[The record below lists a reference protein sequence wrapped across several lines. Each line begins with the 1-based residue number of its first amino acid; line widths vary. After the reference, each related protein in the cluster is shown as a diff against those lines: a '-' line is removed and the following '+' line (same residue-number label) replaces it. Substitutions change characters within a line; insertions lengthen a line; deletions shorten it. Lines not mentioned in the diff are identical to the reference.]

1 MDLCLNAIH
10 NFLTNKVSCIIKIE
24 EQLILLLIRDEYNFA
39 KLNGKP
45 ILSGV
50 ENYKADDIM
59 LLIRSNIF
67 LNIFKKV
74 YNYYDI
80 KVDIVNGKILV
91 KIFNNECFVFIKINN
106 LDNTFNIIENYNCD
120 SILELISVII

>member
-1 MDLCLNAIH
+1 MSIILNAIN
-10 NFLTNKVSCIIKIE
+10 NFLNNKVSCILKLE

-50 ENYKADDIM
+50 ENYKTDDIM

-74 YNYYDI
+74 YNNYDV
-80 KVDIVNGKILV
+80 KVDIIDSEILV

-106 LDNTFNIIENYNCD
+106 LDNTFNIIENNSGD
-120 SILELISVII
+120 SILKICSII

>member
-1 MDLCLNAIH
+1 MSVSLNVIN
-10 NFLTNKVSCIIKIE
+10 NFLTNKVSCIIKLE

-80 KVDIVNGKILV
+80 KVDIIDSEILV

-120 SILELISVII
+120 SILELISIII

>member
-1 MDLCLNAIH
+1 MSVSLNAIN

-39 KLNGKP
+39 KLNGKS

-74 YNYYDI
+74 YNYYNI
-80 KVDIVNGKILV
+80 KVNIINGEILV
-91 KIFNNECFVFIKINN
+91 KIFNNEYFVLIKINN
-106 LDNTFNIIENYNCD
+106 LDNTFNIIENNNGN
-120 SILELISVII
+120 SILKMFSII

>member
-1 MDLCLNAIH
+1 MSVSLNAIN
-10 NFLTNKVSCIIKIE
+10 NFLTNKVSCIIKLE
-24 EQLILLLIRDEYNFA
+24 ERLILLLIRDNNNFA

-45 ILSGV
+45 ILSGI

-74 YNYYDI
+74 YNYYDV
-80 KVDIVNGKILV
+80 KVDIINGEILV
-91 KIFNNECFVFIKINN
+91 KIFNNECFVFIKTNN
-106 LDNTFNIIENYNCD
+106 LDNTFNIIENDNGD
-120 SILELISVII
+120 SILELISIII